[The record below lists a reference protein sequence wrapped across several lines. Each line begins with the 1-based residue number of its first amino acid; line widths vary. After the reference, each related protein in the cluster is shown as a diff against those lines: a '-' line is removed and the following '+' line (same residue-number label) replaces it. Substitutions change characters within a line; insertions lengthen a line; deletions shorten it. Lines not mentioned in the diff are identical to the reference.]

1 MFRDHQLEKD
11 ELDTLS
17 KQLSKEIEKLIT
29 EHKQN
34 RNQVEAQIW
43 DHIDKLKEAYKE
55 ELAKAIDNGM
65 KQKGELTLINN
76 DHNQY
81 KAEKAQLQNQID
93 SLSNDLLKM
102 GKQTEAHKQ
111 TIQSQKSELSERET
125 TINDKTARI
134 QNLVQRTQEL
144 EKFKFVLD
152 YKIKELKKDIRPSSE
167 KSGALKE

>member
-102 GKQTEAHKQ
+102 GK
-111 TIQSQKSELSERET
+111 
-125 TINDKTARI
+125 
-134 QNLVQRTQEL
+134 
-144 EKFKFVLD
+144 
-152 YKIKELKKDIRPSSE
+152 
-167 KSGALKE
+167 